1 MKTSK
6 IVMVTPGTFCANPE
20 TLSSNHF
27 QKNIALSNVLESAQ
41 NEHENLQSILES
53 NGIEIFKFKEDV
65 SANTPDALF
74 PNNWFCQL
82 PDGRTFIFP
91 MQAQN
96 RRREVR
102 SDIIDKIKK
111 DKVYDLTTYA
121 DRNMFLEGTGSLIFD
136 HEYKLAYAC
145 YSPRTSPELLQKFGE
160 LSGYKIIGFKAA
172 DQNGK
177 EIYHTNVM
185 MAMGLKTVVINMSA
199 VDDKELLYETFTQT
213 NKLIVDISHEQMN
226 NFAGNMLL
234 LQGKEK
240 LHWVCSSRAYHSLN
254 AVQRKALEQDG
265 EILHAPLNTI
275 EDIGGGSA
283 RCLMAEVFV

>member
-1 MKTSK
+1 
-6 IVMVTPGTFCANPE
+6 MVTPHSFCANPE
-20 TLSSNHF
+20 TLESNHF
-27 QKNIALSNVLESAQ
+27 QKNLHLNDLLTRAQ
-41 NEHENLQSILES
+41 NEHKNLQSLLEK
-53 NGIEIFKFKEDV
+53 NGIEILKFDEIN
-65 SANTPDALF
+65 SADTPDALF

-91 MQAQN
+91 MQALN

-102 SDIIDKIKK
+102 RDIIDRISIGEII
-111 DKVYDLTTYA
+111 DLTPYA
-121 DRNMFLEGTGSLIFD
+121 EKNLFLEGTGSLIFD
-136 HEYKLAYAC
+136 HENKLAYAC

-160 LSGYKIIGFKAA
+160 LSGYKIIGFKAS

-199 VDDKELLYETFTQT
+199 AEDKEKLYETFTQT

-234 LQGKEK
+234 LEGKNK
-240 LHWVCSSRAYHSLN
+240 MHWVCSTRAYEALN
-254 AVQRKALEQDG
+254 VIQRKTLELDG
-265 EILHAPLNTI
+265 EILHSPLNTI
-275 EDIGGGSA
+275 EDIGGGGA
-283 RCLMAEVFV
+283 RCLMAEIFS

>member
-1 MKTSK
+1 
-6 IVMVTPGTFCANPE
+6 MVRPGSFCSNPE
-20 TLSSNHF
+20 TLDSNHF
-27 QKNIALSNVLESAQ
+27 QKNVSSKDILASAQ
-41 NEHENLQSILES
+41 KEHETLLNLLRK
-53 NGIEIFKFKEDV
+53 NGIEILNFDEDL

-102 SDIIDKIKK
+102 HDVIDRIKK
-111 DKVYDLTTYA
+111 DEVIDLTSFA
-121 DRNMFLEGTGSLIFD
+121 EKNMFLEGTGSIIFD

-145 YSPRTSPELLQKFGE
+145 YSPRTSPDLLKEFGE
-160 LSGYKIIGFKAA
+160 ISGYKIIGFKAS

-213 NKLIVDISHEQMN
+213 NKLIVDISHDQMN

-234 LQGKEK
+234 LKGKDK
-240 LHWVCSSRAYHSLN
+240 LHWVCSTRAYDALSAL
-254 AVQRKALEQDG
+254 QKKTLEQDG
-265 EILHAPLNTI
+265 EFLHSSLNTI
-275 EDIGGGSA
+275 EDIGGGGA